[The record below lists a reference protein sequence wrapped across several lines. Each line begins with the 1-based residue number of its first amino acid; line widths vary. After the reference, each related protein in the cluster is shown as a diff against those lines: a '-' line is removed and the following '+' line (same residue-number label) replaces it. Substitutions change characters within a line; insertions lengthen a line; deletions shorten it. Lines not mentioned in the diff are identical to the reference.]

1 MLIIPVKEGEN
12 IDRAVKRFKKKFDK
26 TGTMR
31 QLRKRKQYIK
41 PSVRKREQLKKAI
54 YSNEMFS
61 NMQGAT
67 LRKKYKGANT

>member
-26 TGTMR
+26 TGSMR

-41 PSVRKREQLKKAI
+41 PSVRRREQLKKAI
-54 YSNEMFS
+54 YTHQVLSEM
-61 NMQGAT
+61 
-67 LRKKYKGANT
+67 

>member
-12 IDRAVKRFKKKFDK
+12 IDRTVKRFKKKFDK

-61 NMQGAT
+61 NM
-67 LRKKYKGANT
+67 

>member
-41 PSVRKREQLKKAI
+41 PSVRRREELKKAI
-54 YSNEMFS
+54 YSNQILSEM
-61 NMQGAT
+61 
-67 LRKKYKGANT
+67 

>member
-61 NMQGAT
+61 NM
-67 LRKKYKGANT
+67 

>member
-1 MLIIPVKEGEN
+1 
-12 IDRAVKRFKKKFDK
+12 
-26 TGTMR
+26 MR

-61 NMQGAT
+61 NM
-67 LRKKYKGANT
+67 